1 MAATRRRRAGERW
14 SARVTKH
21 SNALDLEPRVFTGSP
36 KEIARSLKR
45 SADRSRRR
53 KSTPFRSAMSML
65 NFYANRAGRHLP
77 ATRKKTLH
85 LAKEELRKL
94 YGRET
99 KVSSR

>member
-1 MAATRRRRAGERW
+1 
-14 SARVTKH
+14 
-21 SNALDLEPRVFTGSP
+21 
-36 KEIARSLKR
+36 
-45 SADRSRRR
+45 
-53 KSTPFRSAMSML
+53 MSML